1 MPHAVVEEPSMTS
14 LRLAEAFLERAGDRL
29 EALRSLRQEA
39 DFSDVI
45 RESRDIVELCLR
57 GMLRVAGIEVARW
70 LDVGQVFEE
79 SASRL
84 PPEVKSQKDR
94 ILEIHRDLSRDR
106 QVAHAEEAG
115 LPIEKL
121 LAADADRAIAE
132 AEWVLDL
139 AQTTVETASR
149 RRVPTS
155 PGR

>member
-14 LRLAEAFLERAGDRL
+14 LRLAEAFLERARDRL

-45 RESRDIVELCLR
+45 RESRDIAELGLR
-57 GMLRVAGIEVARW
+57 GILRVAGIEVARW

-79 SASRL
+79 NAGRL
-84 PPEVKSQKDR
+84 PVDVKGQKER

-106 QVAHAEEAG
+106 QVSHPEEPG
-115 LPIEKL
+115 MPIERL

-132 AEWVLDL
+132 AEWILDL
-139 AQTTVETASR
+139 AQTAIETASS

-155 PGR
+155 PAR